1 MVGSPDRLT
10 ASAWNTQWMGHLILN
25 DQLVSADDHFRT
37 NVKVENSRFSW
48 SVKISD
54 SQFYIS
60 ISNRGYNFEM
70 IFLESRVIFTINFFS
85 IGPSVHYYEF
95 HQDKS
100 GHPKCLNPAPD
111 LNLPVI
117 LHNDWEIEDKNSTKA
132 LNGFLKKYSMIF

>member
-1 MVGSPDRLT
+1 
-10 ASAWNTQWMGHLILN
+10 
-25 DQLVSADDHFRT
+25 
-37 NVKVENSRFSW
+37 
-48 SVKISD
+48 
-54 SQFYIS
+54 
-60 ISNRGYNFEM
+60 M

-95 HQDKS
+95 HLDKS

-111 LNLPVI
+111 LSLPVI